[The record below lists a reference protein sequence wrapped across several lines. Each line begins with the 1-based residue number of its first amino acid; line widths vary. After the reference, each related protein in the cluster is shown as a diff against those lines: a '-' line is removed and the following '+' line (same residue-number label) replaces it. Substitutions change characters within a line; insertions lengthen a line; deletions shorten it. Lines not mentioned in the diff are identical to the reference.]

1 MQMARQVVAQ
11 DTHPAADEVHA
22 GRTLADDMH
31 RERRVPRRKRARM
44 VAANDPRL
52 ERINGAIKDCLRRA
66 AKEVVAVAVRRRCS
80 ELVYRD
86 LLPAGDRAG
95 RRAPWL
101 DDAWCH
107 GLAWHALRDRIKT
120 LCHEQGVQY
129 TYDSDG
135 AAVPARWSVQDDIAE
150 HLGEGDGGV

>member
-1 MQMARQVVAQ
+1 MTTQLTTIPTEVK
-11 DTHPAADEVHA
+11 DPAL
-22 GRTLADDMH
+22 LAALATVEESRSIVIKTPED
-31 RERRVPRRKRARM
+31 RARAEA
-44 VAANDPRL
+44 VAI
-52 ERINGAIKDCLRRA
+52 RINGAIKDCLRRA

-101 DDAWCH
+101 DDAWCP